1 MKTNIGTKINDIKT
15 NIGNKFSEA
24 WTNAKN
30 AISESKVGTHFTSIK
45 NKLKTTFSDIGT
57 TVGNAIGGKFSSVIN
72 SITGFAG
79 KIINGFIKNINKVIK
94 VINDIPGVKLKTI
107 GEVNIPKL
115 ATGTNQIEVEGLYHL
130 HQGEAV
136 VPKKY
141 NPAINNRM
149 YSENNEKMLRKMD
162 DLLELLNN
170 METTNNVYIGNE
182 KVHKSTVRYIN
193 RQQNI
198 YGTTVV

>member
-1 MKTNIGTKINDIKT
+1 MY
-15 NIGNKFSEA
+15 
-24 WTNAKN
+24 
-30 AISESKVGTHFTSIK
+30 
-45 NKLKTTFSDIGT
+45 L
-57 TVGNAIGGKFSSVIN
+57 
-72 SITGFAG
+72 
-79 KIINGFIKNINKVIK
+79 
-94 VINDIPGVKLKTI
+94 
-107 GEVNIPKL
+107 
-115 ATGTNQIEVEGLYHL
+115 
-130 HQGEAV
+130 
-136 VPKKY
+136 KKY

-193 RQQNI
+193 REQNI